1 MTQSHIERKAASQ
14 TQQVGPQGQAAERQ
28 RVLDAAESVTSS
40 DAVPRDEAAERK
52 GLVLLIGVV
61 LLALLLDQ
69 FSKAWIRGNLAPG
82 DAIPMWSGVVHLS
95 HVWNYGAAWGM
106 LSGQR
111 LVLVGISILVLLG
124 AASMARDF
132 VRRGRLATV
141 GLGLIV
147 GGAIGNLTDR
157 VLQGYV
163 TDMIDMDTGWQW
175 LRNFPVFNVA
185 DSSLTVG
192 VCLLLI
198 HFVFDQSETANA
210 SQNERVA

>member
-1 MTQSHIERKAASQ
+1 MTQSRIERKVAPQ
-14 TQQVGPQGQAAERQ
+14 NQVGPQGQTTKRQ
-28 RVLDAAESVTSS
+28 RVLDEAESVVSS
-40 DAVPRDEAAERK
+40 DAVPHDGAVQRK
-52 GLVLLIGVV
+52 GLALLIAVV

-69 FSKAWIRGNLAPG
+69 LSKAWIRSNLAPG
-82 DAIPMWSGVVHLS
+82 DVIPVWPGVMHLS

-111 LVLVGISILVLLG
+111 LVLVGFSILVLVG

-147 GGAIGNLTDR
+147 GGAIGNLIDR

-175 LRNFPVFNVA
+175 LRNFPVFNIA
-185 DSSLTVG
+185 DSALTVG

-198 HFVFDQSETANA
+198 HFVFDKSETANA